1 MRHLFT
7 LAIILFF
14 TISVNAAAG
23 DTTWVTAI
31 SNANLNSPPSNDDI
45 WAQLPNGSVN
55 YSRILMKFTLGCG
68 TPDCSNWDYT
78 VKASIGKKTGVMDS
92 TITAIDTLTGDTSWN
107 VFDVIQFYEI
117 GRLITPYGTYMA
129 AGSNGFNS
137 NWTHPF
143 YYDVTDF
150 ASLLQDSTLMRI
162 TYDGWSDAFSGKI
175 ELLYIEGEPSRT
187 VSSIQPIFNGY
198 GNYPSSADFEN
209 VVGPQTLSI
218 PAGTTS
224 AKVWVIITGHGSQ
237 GEFDPHDLHLKVN
250 STEIAARLAWK
261 DNCGLNAVFPQ
272 GGTWIFNRANWCP
285 GEGVPVMEFDV
296 SNYIT
301 AGQNVSIDLDMDDYV
316 VAAGEGAGYIIS
328 SYLITYSSQKQHDV
342 MLEEI
347 IAPNNDKPYLRFNPI
362 CSKPMVKIKNMGKS
376 NLTYAEISYWVKGG
390 AKCYYEWNGFL
401 PPHQSTEITLPPF
414 DWGGLDTSDKVFY
427 AEARWPNQVPDE
439 YEPNNMLA
447 SSFSLP
453 PVLDSTFR
461 ITLKTNDHPEEN
473 AGGIKDENGNWVFQ
487 HLNLA
492 PSTTYTETISLSPGC
507 YVYELTDYDANW
519 EGGDGLSWW
528 LNTQQG
534 YETAGALQFR
544 KSNNQIIRIFNPDF
558 GNRVHYQFMVGY
570 PLSFGP
576 PKPAC
581 EAPIHSAVVEAKT
594 VNSFMDVVP
603 NPGNGKFLVRY
614 GLKNESSYNEI
625 QVFDIFGG
633 RIYQNNLFVE
643 REGNV
648 EVNLS
653 KQAAGVY
660 VVVIRNETE
669 TLTQKVL
676 ITR

>member
-1 MRHLFT
+1 MGKISTILI
-7 LAIILFF
+7 ALFF
-14 TISVNAAAG
+14 TTPLLAASG
-23 DTTWVTAI
+23 DTTWITAI
-31 SNANLNSPPSNDDI
+31 SGANLNSPPSNDDL
-45 WAQLPNGSVN
+45 WAQLPDGSVS
-55 YSRILMKFTLGCG
+55 YSKIIMKFTLGCG

-78 VKASIGKKTGVMDS
+78 VKASIGKKTGMMDS
-92 TITAIDTLTGDTSWN
+92 TIIAIDTLSGDTSWN
-107 VFDVIQFYEI
+107 VFEVIRFYEI

-150 ASLLQDSTLMRI
+150 ASLLQDSTMMRI

-175 ELLYIEGEPSRT
+175 ELMYIEGEPSRS
-187 VSSIQPIFNGY
+187 VSSVQPIFNGY
-198 GNYPSSADFEN
+198 GNYPNSADFEN
-209 VVGPQTLSI
+209 TVSAQSLNI

-250 STEIAARLAWK
+250 GTEIATRLAWK
-261 DNCGLNAVFPQ
+261 DNCGMNAVYPQ

-285 GEGVPVMEFDV
+285 GEGVPVMEFDI

-301 AGQNVSIDLDMDDYV
+301 AGQNITVDLDMDDYV
-316 VAAGEGAGYIIS
+316 VGAGEGAGYIIA
-328 SYLITYSSQKQHDV
+328 SYLITYSSQKDNDV

-362 CSKPMVKIKNMGKS
+362 CSQPIVKIKNMGKS

-401 PPHQSTEITLPPF
+401 TPHQSAEVTLPPF
-414 DWGGLDTSDKVFY
+414 DWSGLDTSDRVFY
-427 AEARWPNQVPDE
+427 AETRWPNQVPDE
-439 YEPNNMLA
+439 YTANNMM
-447 SSFSLP
+447 SSTFNLP
-453 PVLDSTFR
+453 VILDSTFK

-492 PSTTYTETISLSPGC
+492 PGTTYTETISLAPGC
-507 YVYELTDYDANW
+507 YVYELTDFDANW
-519 EGGDGLSWW
+519 GGGDGLSWW

-544 KSNNQIIRIFNPDF
+544 KMNNQLIRIFNPDF
-558 GNRVHYQFMVGY
+558 GSKVHFQFMVGY
-570 PLSFGP
+570 PLSYGP

-581 EAPIHSAVVEAKT
+581 TAPIHTAVEEQSAAQP
-594 VNSFMDVVP
+594 FMQIMP
-603 NPGNGKFLVRY
+603 NPGNGKFVIQYALQSESPF
-614 GLKNESSYNEI
+614 NEV
-625 QVFDIFGG
+625 QVFDLFGT
-633 RIYQNNLFVE
+633 RVYQNNLFNGRSGHLE
-643 REGNV
+643 L
-648 EVNLS
+648 NLS
-653 KQAAGVY
+653 RQAAGIY
-660 VVVIRNETE
+660 VVVIRNGSE
-669 TLTQKVL
+669 TLTQKL
-676 ITR
+676 LLKP